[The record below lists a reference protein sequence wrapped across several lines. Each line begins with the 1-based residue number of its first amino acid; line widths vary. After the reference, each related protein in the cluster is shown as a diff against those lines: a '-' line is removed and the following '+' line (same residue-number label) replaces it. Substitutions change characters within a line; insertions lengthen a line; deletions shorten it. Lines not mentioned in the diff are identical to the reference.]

1 MELQQLKYFVE
12 IAKTQNISAAAKK
25 LYIAQPSLSQ
35 TLKRLES
42 EVGMPLFDRVGK
54 SIVLNPAGEVF
65 LKYVNQVFSSLD
77 NADRELKS
85 LDSNAMSNVC
95 ICAQSASLLLP
106 DIVLQI
112 RSKYP
117 NIHLQLVQQTDVEDM
132 PWDLMIY
139 SDCVRPR
146 SDSYVKLLTEP
157 IGVVMPQSHPLA
169 NKEVIYRKDLESE
182 SFISLS
188 SRHNLHKE
196 ISYYCD
202 RIGWSPKI
210 TTYVDSPNVM
220 RDLLKIDIGVAFV
233 PKYTWHSFY
242 DETLVFKQI
251 SDMPMTRDMFLFW
264 DASRYMTPSAHK
276 CKDIIIQCFNELL

>member
-1 MELQQLKYFVE
+1 MELQQLRYFVE

-35 TLKRLES
+35 TLKRLET

-54 SIVLNPAGEVF
+54 SIVLNQAGEIF
-65 LKYVNQVFSSLD
+65 LKYVNQVFTALD
-77 NADRELKS
+77 NADKELKS
-85 LDSNAMSNVC
+85 IDENAMANVC

-106 DIVLQI
+106 DIVQRI
-112 RSKYP
+112 RSQYP

-139 SDCVRPR
+139 SDCVRPWC
-146 SDSYVKLLTEP
+146 DSYVKLLTEP
-157 IGVVMPQSHPLA
+157 IGVVMPWSHPLA
-169 NKEVIYRKDLESE
+169 NKSVLYRKDLESE
-182 SFISLS
+182 SFVSLS
-188 SRHNLHKE
+188 SRHNLCKE
-196 ISYYCD
+196 ISYYCNL
-202 RIGWSPKI
+202 IGWNPKI

-220 RDLLKIDIGVAFV
+220 RDLLKINIGVAFV

-251 SDMPMTRDMFLFW
+251 ADMPMTRDMFLFW
-264 DASRYMTPSAHK
+264 DPSRYMTPATQK
-276 CKDIIIQCFNELL
+276 CKDIIIRCFNELL